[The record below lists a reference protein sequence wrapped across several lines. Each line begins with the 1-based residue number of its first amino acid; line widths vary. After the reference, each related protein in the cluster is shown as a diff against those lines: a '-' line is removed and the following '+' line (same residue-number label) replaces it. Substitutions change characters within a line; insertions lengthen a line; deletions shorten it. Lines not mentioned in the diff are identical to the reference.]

1 MLWKYNMFFKFLFA
15 GKSGNIQ
22 FAREKV
28 EFGWCFS
35 LSSSNLEEA
44 VLASYL
50 KELLLHFCF

>member
-1 MLWKYNMFFKFLFA
+1 MTYDMFFKFLFA

-35 LSSSNLEEA
+35 LSSTNLEEA
-44 VLASYL
+44 VLACYL
-50 KELLLHFCF
+50 KELLFHFYF